1 MAGAKYTSKRE
12 FMHDFVTVGG
22 AGSIPVKNWTQTA
35 VNADKRETQR
45 AFDFAD
51 HINKGLDGVRT
62 INQRNNAAVDA
73 IFHKITDRV
82 QKEHPG
88 MSRVKATLYARHKD
102 PVGRKYNRLVNA
114 GYGAKDISKALF
126 GSGRH
131 GTSRSGRGGG

>member
-1 MAGAKYTSKRE
+1 MVVPYSK
-12 FMHDFVTVGG
+12 
-22 AGSIPVKNWTQTA
+22 WTQTGIQYE
-35 VNADKRETQR
+35 KRQQKKVDEFSSQYKG
-45 AFDFAD
+45 AFDRVTSS
-51 HINKGLDGVRT
+51 NSKES
-62 INQRNNAAVDA
+62 NALSS
-73 IFHKITDRV
+73 IFNRITKRV

-131 GTSRSGRGGG
+131 GASRSGRGGG